1 MQKIIG
7 ICLLSLTF
15 LVGCTTNPVTGASEF
30 RLISPQQEVNIGSQN
45 YLPTQQSQGGR
56 YVVDPDLTVYI
67 NEVGQRLAAVS
78 DRPDLPYEF
87 VVLNNDVP
95 NAWALPGGKIA
106 INRGLLLHL
115 EDESQLAAVLAH
127 EVVHAAAS
135 HSANQMTRST
145 LLGMGTLV
153 TAGASRNSDFGAL
166 IALGT
171 NVSASAWQARYGRQH
186 ELDADRYG
194 MTYMALADYDPQGAV
209 ELQETFVKLSG
220 GQRAD
225 FVSGLFAS
233 HPPSQERVDANR
245 AHARKLRGINRHRE
259 AYQRATAQVRKDAE
273 AYELNQ
279 RAVAAMRAGKPE
291 EALTLVDK
299 AIAIQAKEAQFWE
312 TKAHIL
318 RSSKRER
325 EAMAAFD
332 RSVALNPE
340 YFRPYLGRAMLHGSD
355 GNWQAAEQDLLSSQQ
370 WLNTAISNYLLGEA
384 KLGMGQT
391 AAAVQYFKVAA
402 DSGGEIGAAALQQL
416 QRLGALEKTE

>member
-1 MQKIIG
+1 MRKIISA
-7 ICLLSLTF
+7 CLLSLTL
-15 LVGCTTNPVTGASEF
+15 LVGCTVNPVTGVSEF
-30 RLISPQQEVNIGSQN
+30 RLISPQQEVSIGTQN

-56 YVVDPDLTVYI
+56 YVVDPDLTRYV

-78 DRPDLPYEF
+78 DRPNLPYEF

-135 HSANQMTRST
+135 HSANQLTRST
-145 LLGMGTLV
+145 LLGLGTQV
-153 TAGASRNSDFGAL
+153 AAGAARNSDYGAL

-171 NVSASAWQARYGRQH
+171 SLSASAWQARYGRQH

-194 MTYMALADYDPQGAV
+194 MTYMARAGYDPQGAV

-225 FVSGLFAS
+225 FISGLFAS
-233 HPPSQERVDANR
+233 HPPSQERVNANR
-245 AHARKLRGINRHRE
+245 AHARTLNGTTRNRE
-259 AYQRATAQVRKDAE
+259 GYQRAIAQIRKDAE
-273 AYELNQ
+273 AYEFNQ
-279 RAVAAMRAGKPE
+279 QAVAAVQRGKLD

-299 AIAIQAKEAQFWE
+299 AIAIQPKEAHFWE

-318 RSSKRER
+318 RSNKRER

-332 RSVALNPE
+332 RAIALNPE
-340 YFRPYLGRAMLHGSD
+340 YFSPYLGRAVLHGAD
-355 GNWQAAEQDLLSSQQ
+355 KNWRAAEQDLLSSQQ
-370 WLNTAISNYLLGEA
+370 WLNTAISNYLLGEV

-391 AAAVQYFKVAA
+391 AAAVEYFKVAA
-402 DSGGEIGAAALQQL
+402 ASGGEIGAAAMQQL
-416 QRLGALEKTE
+416 QRLGAVAEAE